1 MKRIQIGDTV
11 QSDYGRGKV
20 LAETKEWFIHDNS
33 ANGSDSEFAI
43 LKSDDFYEVIR
54 EPELQIH

>member
-1 MKRIQIGDTV
+1 MKRIQIGDMV

-33 ANGSDSEFAI
+33 GNDSETEFAI
-43 LKSDDFYEVIR
+43 LKSEDYYELVA